1 MHPTFEWDENKAKA
15 NQRKHR
21 VSFGEA
27 ATVFHDPFVASMP
40 DPMHSDDEQRFVAMG
55 RSSQGRLLVIIYAE
69 RESKIRIISCRR
81 ATLTERKSYEE

>member
-1 MHPTFEWDENKAKA
+1 MHPTFEWDEDKTKA

-27 ATVFHDPFVASMP
+27 ATVFHDPFVASMV

-81 ATLTERKSYEE
+81 ATSTERKSYEE